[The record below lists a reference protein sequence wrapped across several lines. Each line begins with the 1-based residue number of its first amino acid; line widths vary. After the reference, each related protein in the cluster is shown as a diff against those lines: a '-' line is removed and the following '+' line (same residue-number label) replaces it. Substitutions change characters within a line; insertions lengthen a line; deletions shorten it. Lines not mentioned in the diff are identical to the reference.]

1 MRRMLPLLAL
11 VAAAAAVALVWAGEL
26 GIGPVV
32 ITREGEQKLVLQFGR
47 PRLQLTKP
55 GLALRIP
62 LVEEV
67 RVFDA
72 RLLYL
77 DSDPQQI
84 QTRDEEPLVI
94 DNYVTWRIANPLLFY
109 QTFPR
114 GREGAEAQIDRT
126 VDADV
131 RDVIGQNTLD
141 EVLTSRRVE
150 IMNTITAQSREA
162 LDAFGIVV
170 VDVRLNRTE
179 LPPGTEE
186 NVFAR
191 MRAERERLARKL
203 RAEGDESA
211 RKIRAEAD
219 RDARVIVA
227 EATRDSEILRGEGDA
242 KAARIYA
249 EAYETDAEF
258 YGFVRSLEAYR
269 KTIGKGTTLVLS
281 PNHEFFRILG
291 GSRASSSASVPAVKA
306 PPPVAAP
313 ARRAVAPR
321 PESRPPASVE
331 APPPPAP
338 EAPVSAPR
346 RPPPAALPEAPGA
359 SADPGS
365 GEAGPASGES
375 G

>member
-1 MRRMLPLLAL
+1 MLPLLAL
-11 VAAAAAVALVWAGEL
+11 VAAAVAVALVWVGEL

-47 PRLQLTKP
+47 PRLQLTEP

-84 QTRDEEPLVI
+84 QTRDEEPLAI

-109 QTFPR
+109 QSFPR

-141 EVLTSRRVE
+141 EVLTGRRVE
-150 IMNTITAQSREA
+150 IMNTITTQSREA
-162 LDAFGIVV
+162 LEAFGIAV

-191 MRAERERLARKL
+191 MRTERERLARKL
-203 RAEGDESA
+203 RAEGDEAA
-211 RKIRAEAD
+211 RQIRADAD
-219 RDARVIVA
+219 RNARVIVA

-242 KAARIYA
+242 EAAGIYA
-249 EAYETDAEF
+249 EAYESDADF

-269 KTIGKGTTLVLS
+269 KTIGEGTTLVL
-281 PNHEFFRILG
+281 PPDHEFFRILG
-291 GSRASSSASVPAVKA
+291 GSPDSPSTAAPAVKA
-306 PPPVAAP
+306 PPPVASPRRRPAP
-313 ARRAVAPR
+313 PEPKARV
-321 PESRPPASVE
+321 PAAVE
-331 APPPPAP
+331 APAGPASQAPDSAP
-338 EAPVSAPR
+338 EGAPPT
-346 RPPPAALPEAPGA
+346 ALPETPGTG
-359 SADPGS
+359 ADPGS
-365 GEAGPASGES
+365 DEAEPVSGES